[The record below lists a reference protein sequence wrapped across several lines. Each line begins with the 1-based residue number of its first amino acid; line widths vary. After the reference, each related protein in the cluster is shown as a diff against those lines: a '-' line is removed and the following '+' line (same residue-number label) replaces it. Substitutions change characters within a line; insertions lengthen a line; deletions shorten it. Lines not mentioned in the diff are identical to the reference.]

1 MDDPRIVDWLRLQR
15 HNLSTLFIESA
26 QSGDF
31 PGYGS
36 LSPLSLKAVTDRMA
50 RTLIYHADRD
60 EEALQATETLH
71 RRQAAALTADV
82 SILEKLAFIEER
94 FARVRAR
101 VASDGETEPYR
112 EELLKRIG
120 EAARYAKIT
129 TRSVEL
135 DRKMA
140 ELSGE

>member
-15 HNLSTLFIESA
+15 HNLSTQFFESA
-26 QSGDF
+26 QSGEF
-31 PGYGS
+31 PGYGE
-36 LSPLSLKAVTDRMA
+36 LSPLALKAVTDRMA
-50 RTLIYHADRD
+50 RLLIYHADRD
-60 EEALQATETLH
+60 EESLQSTETLH
-71 RRQAAALTADV
+71 RRQASLVTARIP
-82 SILEKLAFIEER
+82 ILEKLAFIEER
-94 FARVRAR
+94 FALVRRHA
-101 VASDGETEPYR
+101 DEDPETGPFR
-112 EELLKRIG
+112 DVLLKRIG